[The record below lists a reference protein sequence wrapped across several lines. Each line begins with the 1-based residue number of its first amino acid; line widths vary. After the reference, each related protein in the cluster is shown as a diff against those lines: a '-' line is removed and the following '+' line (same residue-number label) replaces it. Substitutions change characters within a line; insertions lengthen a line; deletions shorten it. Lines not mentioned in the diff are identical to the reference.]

1 MITGMF
7 IIFFILLFI
16 GAPIAYALGI
26 SSLFYLMTSDTP
38 LIFLAQKMY
47 AGIDS
52 FTLLC
57 IPGFMLSGA
66 LMNTGGITKRIYR
79 FCNSLVGHIRG
90 SLAMINVLDSMFFA
104 GISGTAIADVC
115 SLGSM
120 IIPAMVEEGYEDD
133 FSVALTASTSVM
145 GPIIPPS
152 VPMVIAG
159 SAVTISV
166 GKMFAG
172 GIVPGL
178 MLGISFMIVTYY
190 IANKHNYPKHRKY
203 SLKEILAITKD
214 TIWALLMPVILM
226 VGISGGFFTP
236 TEAAIVTV
244 LYSLVVGVGIY
255 RELNIKRIISVT
267 VENMHNAAS
276 ILILIG
282 LANVFGAI
290 LTNERI
296 PQMIAQSILM
306 ISDNYYVVILIINI
320 ILLITG
326 MFMESLAAILILF
339 PVLLPVATS
348 VGMDPIHFGVM
359 SVLNL
364 MIGMV
369 TPPVGMCLASAAQ
382 IGKVP
387 LKRAILANM
396 PFLIAMLI
404 VLTLVSYV
412 PFTVTFL
419 PSLLD

>member
-178 MLGISFMIVTYY
+178 MLGILFMIVTYY

-236 TEAAIVTV
+236 TEAAILTV

-267 VENMHNAAS
+267 AENMHNAAS

-364 MIGMV
+364 MIGLV

>member
-1 MITGMF
+1 MF

-267 VENMHNAAS
+267 AENMHNAAS

-339 PVLLPVATS
+339 PVLLPVVTS

-364 MIGMV
+364 MIGLV

>member
-267 VENMHNAAS
+267 AENMHNAAS

-364 MIGMV
+364 MIGLV

>member
-267 VENMHNAAS
+267 AENMHHAAS
-276 ILILIG
+276 ILILMG
-282 LANVFGAI
+282 LANLFGAI

-364 MIGMV
+364 MIGLV

>member
-159 SAVTISV
+159 SAVTIYV

-267 VENMHNAAS
+267 AENMHNAAS

>member
-267 VENMHNAAS
+267 AENMHNAAS

-348 VGMDPIHFGVM
+348 VGMDPIHFGVK

>member
-152 VPMVIAG
+152 GPSVIAG
-159 SAVTISV
+159 SAVTISL

-172 GIVPGL
+172 VIVPGL

-236 TEAAIVTV
+236 TEAATVTV

-267 VENMHNAAS
+267 AENMHNAAS

>member
-236 TEAAIVTV
+236 TEAATVTV

-267 VENMHNAAS
+267 AENMHNAAS

>member
-178 MLGISFMIVTYY
+178 MLGILFMIVTYY

-267 VENMHNAAS
+267 AENMHNAAS

-387 LKRAILANM
+387 LKRAVLANM

>member
-236 TEAAIVTV
+236 TEAATVTV

-267 VENMHNAAS
+267 AENMHNAAS

-359 SVLNL
+359 YDLNL
-364 MIGMV
+364 MIGLV

>member
-267 VENMHNAAS
+267 AENMHNAAS

-387 LKRAILANM
+387 LKRAI
-396 PFLIAMLI
+396 
-404 VLTLVSYV
+404 
-412 PFTVTFL
+412 
-419 PSLLD
+419 

>member
-26 SSLFYLMTSDTP
+26 SSIFYLMTSDTP

-364 MIGMV
+364 MIGLV

>member
-178 MLGISFMIVTYY
+178 MLGILFMIVTYY

-267 VENMHNAAS
+267 AENMHNAAS

-364 MIGMV
+364 MIGLV

-404 VLTLVSYV
+404 VLALVSYV

>member
-267 VENMHNAAS
+267 AENMHNAAS

-412 PFTVTFL
+412 PFTATFL

>member
-267 VENMHNAAS
+267 AENMHNAAS

-404 VLTLVSYV
+404 VLALVSYV

>member
-267 VENMHNAAS
+267 AENMHNAAS

>member
-267 VENMHNAAS
+267 AENMHNAAS

-387 LKRAILANM
+387 LKRAVLANM

>member
-236 TEAAIVTV
+236 TEAATVTV

-267 VENMHNAAS
+267 AENMHNAAS

-364 MIGMV
+364 MIGLV

>member
-267 VENMHNAAS
+267 AENMHHAAS
-276 ILILIG
+276 ILILMG

-364 MIGMV
+364 MIGLV

>member
-26 SSLFYLMTSDTP
+26 SSLFYLMASDTP

-267 VENMHNAAS
+267 AENMHNAAS

-364 MIGMV
+364 MIGLV

>member
-178 MLGISFMIVTYY
+178 ILGISFMIVTYY

-236 TEAAIVTV
+236 TEAAILTV

-267 VENMHNAAS
+267 AENMHNAAS

-364 MIGMV
+364 MIGLV

>member
-1 MITGMF
+1 
-7 IIFFILLFI
+7 
-16 GAPIAYALGI
+16 
-26 SSLFYLMTSDTP
+26 
-38 LIFLAQKMY
+38 
-47 AGIDS
+47 
-52 FTLLC
+52 
-57 IPGFMLSGA
+57 
-66 LMNTGGITKRIYR
+66 
-79 FCNSLVGHIRG
+79 
-90 SLAMINVLDSMFFA
+90 
-104 GISGTAIADVC
+104 
-115 SLGSM
+115 
-120 IIPAMVEEGYEDD
+120 
-133 FSVALTASTSVM
+133 
-145 GPIIPPS
+145 
-152 VPMVIAG
+152 
-159 SAVTISV
+159 
-166 GKMFAG
+166 
-172 GIVPGL
+172 
-178 MLGISFMIVTYY
+178 
-190 IANKHNYPKHRKY
+190 
-203 SLKEILAITKD
+203 
-214 TIWALLMPVILM
+214 
-226 VGISGGFFTP
+226 
-236 TEAAIVTV
+236 
-244 LYSLVVGVGIY
+244 
-255 RELNIKRIISVT
+255 
-267 VENMHNAAS
+267 MHNAAS

-364 MIGMV
+364 MIGLV

>member
-178 MLGISFMIVTYY
+178 MLGILFMIVTYY

>member
-364 MIGMV
+364 MIGLV